1 MSNSRQRNYKRRH
14 KGATVRRAQPQDT
27 FDNRL
32 LAALPKV
39 SRERL
44 LAKSQRVTLTV
55 KDIVYHPGDTITAV
69 YFPLTCVVSMMTEM
83 KNGAT
88 IEIATVGSE
97 GVLGIAAYLGINVA
111 VSRGITQ
118 VSGEALSMSVADFTE
133 AAKSE
138 ELLDKLLRRY
148 THALLTQIAR
158 SGGCNSLHS
167 AEERYARWLLM
178 MHDRTNV
185 DVFCFTQEFLS
196 GMLGVSRARVNIVS
210 GVLEKAGLVRHS
222 RNQITVLDWHR
233 LEASSCDCYRV
244 IKDEFERIVSC

>member
-83 KNGAT
+83 
-88 IEIATVGSE
+88 
-97 GVLGIAAYLGINVA
+97 
-111 VSRGITQ
+111 
-118 VSGEALSMSVADFTE
+118 
-133 AAKSE
+133 
-138 ELLDKLLRRY
+138 
-148 THALLTQIAR
+148 
-158 SGGCNSLHS
+158 
-167 AEERYARWLLM
+167 
-178 MHDRTNV
+178 
-185 DVFCFTQEFLS
+185 
-196 GMLGVSRARVNIVS
+196 
-210 GVLEKAGLVRHS
+210 
-222 RNQITVLDWHR
+222 
-233 LEASSCDCYRV
+233 
-244 IKDEFERIVSC
+244 